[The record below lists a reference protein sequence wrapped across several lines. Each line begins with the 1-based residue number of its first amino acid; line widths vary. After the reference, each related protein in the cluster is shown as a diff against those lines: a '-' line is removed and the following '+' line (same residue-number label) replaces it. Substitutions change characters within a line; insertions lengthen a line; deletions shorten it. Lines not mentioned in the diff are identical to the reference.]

1 MASGACNSIRALFPS
16 EVISIWVVLA
26 VCAAIPASVH
36 AGVTPDSPEVKKVID
51 DGLKYLTAHQDQRL
65 GGKCL
70 IALAFLK
77 AGQGDNV
84 RVAEAVEACQLEMQA
99 NHDEGGLDVYSNGL
113 AVIFLCELSPNRYA
127 TLIEYYLERL
137 KKRQKPHGGWGYAN
151 LQTGDTSQT
160 QYAAL
165 SYWQANR
172 HGFALDGTSIDM
184 LADWL
189 QKTQGPDGCWG
200 YQGIPATTETPVPQ
214 DDPTC
219 SMLAAGLGS
228 TYICADLFGIHSKP
242 IAAAPTKTDA
252 DGVPTV
258 LRRVD
263 PSGHGGGPKQYRPQK
278 VNSAKIVQSMSRAE
292 NWLKTNYTVDQ
303 STKSYYY
310 LYGLER
316 FKSFQEA
323 FEGTSDPSPK
333 WYNDGFQFLAS
344 KQAEDGSWSGYC
356 GKECDTAFAI
366 LFLLR
371 STKKSL
377 DTKLGEGMLVAG
389 RGLPQNLA
397 RAKLR
402 NGELVVEQVHTKIDQ
417 LLTMIDDGNDATLDD
432 LARDP
437 SQLVVD
443 NVDEKSA
450 RRLQQLVRG
459 GEPEVR
465 LLAVRALGRT
475 GNLDYVP
482 TLLYAL
488 TDPDRRVVLEAR
500 NELRFISRSFA
511 GIGPPDDF
519 NEQQRYQAIEAWKK
533 WYLAIRPTAVLEK

>member
-1 MASGACNSIRALFPS
+1 MRALQPS
-16 EVISIWVVLA
+16 VFFSLWAILVLCA
-26 VCAAIPASVH
+26 VMPVTVH
-36 AGVTPDSPEVKKVID
+36 AGVTPDSAEVKTLID
-51 DGLKYLTAHQDQRL
+51 NGLKYLASHQDQRL

-70 IALAFLK
+70 VALAFLK
-77 AGQGDNV
+77 AGRGDDV
-84 RVAEAVEACQLEMQA
+84 RVAEAVEACQLEAKA
-99 NHDEGGLDVYSNGL
+99 NHDEAGLDVYSNGL
-113 AVIFLCELSPNRYA
+113 AVIFLCELSPNRYGS
-127 TLIEYYLERL
+127 LIEYFLDRM
-137 KKRQKPHGGWGYAN
+137 KKRQKPHGGWGYF
-151 LQTGDTSQT
+151 QVETGDTSQT

-172 HGFALDGTSIDM
+172 HGFALEGESIDK
-184 LADWL
+184 LANWL
-189 QKTQGPDGCWG
+189 QKTQDPEGCWG
-200 YQGIPATTETPVPQ
+200 YQGTPTTTDTPVPQ

-219 SMLAAGLGS
+219 SMLAAGLGC
-228 TYICADLFGIHSKP
+228 TYICADLFGIHAQP
-242 IAAAPTKTDA
+242 TAVPPTRAATGESNGLPSALK
-252 DGVPTV
+252 
-258 LRRVD
+258 RVD
-263 PSGHGGGPKQYRPQK
+263 QNGRAGGPKQYRPLK
-278 VNSAKIVQSMSRAE
+278 ANTAKLLQSMSRAQ
-292 NWLKTNYTVDQ
+292 NWLKAHYTIDQ
-303 STKSYYY
+303 QTKSYYY

-316 FKSFQEA
+316 FKSFQEV

-377 DTKLGEGMLVAG
+377 DAKLGEGMLVAG

-482 TLLYAL
+482 SLLYAL

-500 NELRFISRSFA
+500 NELRFISRSFD